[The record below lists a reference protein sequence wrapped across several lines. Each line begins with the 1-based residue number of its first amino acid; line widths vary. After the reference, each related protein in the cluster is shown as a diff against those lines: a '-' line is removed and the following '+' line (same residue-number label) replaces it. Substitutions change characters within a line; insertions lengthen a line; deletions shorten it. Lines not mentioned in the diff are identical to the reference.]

1 MSAETESVESRPVDT
16 PQVVAAVD
24 ETDGQ
29 RRLVVADVTTDEAWL
44 SVPTS
49 AAASLSEWR

>member
-1 MSAETESVESRPVDT
+1 MSAETEPVESRPVDT
-16 PQVVAAVD
+16 QRVVAAVD

-49 AAASLSEWR
+49 AAVTVSEWR